1 MLCTVA
7 VCVVGAGVCVRFL
20 QRSCEWPM
28 KTEPFLLVSVNT
40 CCCGAAVA
48 KLGLLSL

>member
-20 QRSCEWPM
+20 QRSCEWP
-28 KTEPFLLVSVNT
+28 TENLTVSSCVREYLP
-40 CCCGAAVA
+40 AAVA
-48 KLGLLSL
+48 KLRLLSL